1 MSPTARPEASL
12 RELLHAERART
23 AALLEDLT
31 RDFAAIAAQVDG
43 TATDDEHDPE
53 GATLGFERAQV
64 AALLRRSRE
73 RLAEIDRA
81 LAAGTDGAEGPGRT
95 GGTGPHGVRCDV
107 CGDEVPIARLVA
119 RPGTTRC
126 VTCAD
131 ARRR

>member
-1 MSPTARPEASL
+1 MAEPHDL
-12 RELLHAERART
+12 RAALVEERART
-23 AALLEDLT
+23 AALLDDLA
-31 RDFAAIAAQVDG
+31 RDFAAIAEQVDG

-64 AALLRRSRE
+64 GALLRSTRV

-81 LAAGTDGAEGPGRT
+81 LEAGPGAACT
-95 GGTGPHGVRCDV
+95 V
-107 CGDEVPIARLVA
+107 CGTEIPVGRLLA

-131 ARRR
+131 APRR